1 MIGYGENLG
10 SGFPLI
16 VNAWNEK
23 HWIKPELVEQPEL
36 MQVKL
41 TLYLEH
47 EPKDEPKDEPKIEPK
62 DEPKDEPKIEPKIL
76 TQRQVEIITLLEK
89 NDSITLK
96 GIEEKLNLSRST
108 VKREISL
115 LKGMAILMREGGNY
129 AGHWVIKWP

>member
-1 MIGYGENLG
+1 MQAG
-10 SGFPLI
+10 STQRPS
-16 VNAWNEK
+16 NAWNEK

-47 EPKDEPKDEPKIEPK
+47 EPTDEPKI
-62 DEPKDEPKIEPKIL
+62 EPKDEPKIEPKIL

-129 AGHWVIKWP
+129 AGHWVVKWP

>member
-1 MIGYGENLG
+1 MQAG
-10 SGFPLI
+10 STQRPS
-16 VNAWNEK
+16 NAWNEK

-47 EPKDEPKDEPKIEPK
+47 EPKDEPK
-62 DEPKDEPKIEPKIL
+62 IEPKIL

-89 NDSITLK
+89 NNSITLK

-129 AGHWVIKWP
+129 AGHWVVKWP